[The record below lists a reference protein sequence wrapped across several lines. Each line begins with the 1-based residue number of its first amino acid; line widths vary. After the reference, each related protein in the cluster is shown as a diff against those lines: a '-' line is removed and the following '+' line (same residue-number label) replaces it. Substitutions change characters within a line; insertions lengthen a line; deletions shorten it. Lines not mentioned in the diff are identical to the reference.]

1 MKQLKEKKE
10 TLHIE
15 TWWKQGYNRC
25 IARSQKPLSQLRT
38 RSSHGVYSVHYAAS
52 HHINP
57 VELERAGL
65 SFLPIAKSGHC
76 PERWRGNGKDW
87 ESMYGVSDWKPKSW
101 SCSYG
106 IQVFTGSP
114 SGDITDLDFEFAII
128 RDHPDVFIATLQQ
141 LCALVDNPLLVI
153 TKRGGLR
160 FSVRT
165 PGYVHPLREKIAV
178 ATWKNHRKHDRL
190 YLEIFGEKGLS
201 RYDARYEIV
210 SGSLLNIPEVDYR
223 PVLEIVDALR
233 EQIGTPK
240 PEKPISVKL
249 TTPSKQRDD
258 TSSVKSI
265 DALPSDLRW
274 VERSD
279 GSLMS
284 LRSDYP
290 CQVTKHTQSAGSV
303 QYYKQLSGQIDAFC
317 HNCQQSWIV
326 KHSDR
331 TTRINEIRA
340 GRLSPLAIQRKVVK
354 LVRDKHAH
362 VLFDTL
368 AKSGE
373 RIAAFFRSSARV
385 LAFRA
390 DTGTGKNH
398 ETETYAINKGAILVN
413 VPTGV
418 LAIDLETRMQNRLSQ
433 AGLPRDQVF
442 RRRGLMHCWNKG
454 EDARD
459 RFPHEIPCIQAAR
472 CDAYRKKG
480 GNMYKTICSSCSA
493 ETECQKYGYLSQPEQ
508 AKNARMVIA
517 SHPDFYINP
526 ANKDFAKPYLND
538 ITGAQRLIV
547 QDDVSTHALF
557 LECQITRHRLQQ
569 IRDDWDGAFLASFA
583 KELLRLLDAEGT
595 PYAIRD
601 YLNTLTQKQKGLL
614 NFQLTRVR
622 MQTTQ
627 ADGTVTRSVMTLDE
641 AVANGFFGN
650 ASESEIAEMP
660 AVYPQN
666 WTLLDQLTAF
676 FEYYKRSDDAPIR
689 YHDGTLTFAIPPR
702 LHNTVWK
709 AVFMSATLD
718 LNLFKRAFPEAHT
731 EDVPP
736 TQWKNEAKVYQL
748 RTNRNPRA
756 TVYKRVDGEVIGLS
770 DTGENY
776 YQRMIDEIARTP
788 DTQHA
793 IITYKDVLN
802 WKRND
807 EASHLTN
814 ITATAHYGNLVGL
827 DTEFQ
832 DADTLWVLF
841 APEIPDYEIKWR
853 AKMFFGNDTQ
863 PINYERDSETGKYC
877 DPRLQK
883 VWENAVI
890 GELIQAIGRAR
901 LVRKARTVIIL
912 TSHHIPGITDRP
924 ETKLFDETDWDIA
937 SGLDKL
943 DETIA
948 KREEVEARA
957 AALTAKNI
965 IADFQKVYGCSYER
979 ARQLWHEAGGKASAE
994 EAEAEIIRHAQQML
1008 DDGLSQRKTAEAL
1021 GISRR
1026 KLTRLLE
1033 SGAEY
1038 KRSI

>member
-25 IARSQKPLSQLRT
+25 IARSQKPFSPLRT
-38 RSSHGVYSVHYAAS
+38 RSSQGVYSVHYAAS
-52 HHINP
+52 RNINP
-57 VELERAGL
+57 VELECADL
-65 SFLPIAKSGHC
+65 SFLPITKSGHC
-76 PERWRGNGKDW
+76 PERWRADGKDW
-87 ESMYGVSDWKPKSW
+87 ESTYGISDWKPKSW
-101 SCSYG
+101 RCSYG
-106 IQVFTGSP
+106 IQIFTGSP
-114 SGDITDLDFEFAII
+114 SGNIMDLDFEFAII
-128 RDHPDVFIATLQQ
+128 RDYPDVFITTLQQ

-178 ATWKNHRKHDRL
+178 ATWKNHSEHDRL

-201 RYDARYEIV
+201 RYDARYKIV

-240 PEKPISVKL
+240 PEKPTSVKL
-249 TTPSKQRDD
+249 TTPGKQRGDV
-258 TSSVKSI
+258 SSVKSV

-274 VERSD
+274 VKRSN

-290 CQVTKHTQSAGSV
+290 CQVTEHTQSAGSV
-303 QYYKQLSGQIDAFC
+303 QYYKQLNGQIDAFC
-317 HNCQQSWIV
+317 HNCQQPWIV
-326 KHSDR
+326 KHSDC

-340 GRLSPLAIQRKVVK
+340 GRLSPLAIRRKVVK
-354 LVRDKHAH
+354 LARDKHAH

-368 AKSGE
+368 TKTGE
-373 RIAAFFRSSARV
+373 HISALFRSSVRV

-390 DTGTGKNH
+390 DTGTGKNY

-413 VPTGV
+413 VPTGA
-418 LAIDLETRMQNRLSQ
+418 LAIDLEKRMQRRLSLV
-433 AGLPRDQVF
+433 GLPRDQVF
-442 RRRGLMHCWNKG
+442 RRRGLMHCWNNGKN
-454 EDARD
+454 ARN

-480 GNMYKTICSSCSA
+480 GNMYKTICSSCPV
-493 ETECQKYGYLSQPEQ
+493 ETECRKYGYLSQPEQ

-557 LECQITRHRLQQ
+557 LKCQITRNRLQQ
-569 IRDDWDGAFLASFA
+569 IRDDWDGKLLASFA

-601 YLNTLTQKQKGLL
+601 YLDTLTEKQKRAL
-614 NFQLTRVR
+614 NYQLTRVR
-622 MQTTQ
+622 MQTPQ
-627 ADGTVTRSVMTLDE
+627 ADGTITRSVMTLDE
-641 AVANGFFGN
+641 AVANGFFGD

-660 AVYPQN
+660 AAYPQN

-676 FEYYKRSDDAPIR
+676 FKHYKRPDDAPIR
-689 YHDGTLTFAIPPR
+689 YHDGTLKFAVPPR
-702 LHNTVWK
+702 LHDSIWK

-756 TVYKRVDGEVIGLS
+756 TVYNRVDGEVVGLS
-770 DTGENY
+770 NTGENY
-776 YQRMIDEIARTP
+776 WQRMIDEIARTP

-807 EASHLTN
+807 EASNLTEFHN
-814 ITATAHYGNLVGL
+814 IIATAHYGNLVGL
-827 DTEFQ
+827 DTKFQ
-832 DADTLWVLF
+832 DADTLWVPF
-841 APEIPDYEIKWR
+841 APEIPDYGIKWG
-853 AKMFFGNDTQ
+853 AKMFFGNDTE
-863 PINYERDSETGKYC
+863 PLNYERDPETGKYC

-883 VWENAVI
+883 IWQSAVI

-901 LVRKARTVIIL
+901 LVQKARTVIIL
-912 TSHHIPGITDRP
+912 TSHHIPGITDRA
-924 ETKLFDETDWDIA
+924 ETRLFDEADWEIA
-937 SGLDKL
+937 GGLDKL

-948 KREEVEARA
+948 KREEFEARA
-957 AALTAKNI
+957 ASLTAENT
-965 IADFQKVYGCSYER
+965 IADFQEVYGCSHEY
-979 ARQLWHEAGGKASAE
+979 ARQLWHKAGGHEHKTDKNNELVQRVLEMKDRNISIRKIAS
-994 EAEAEIIRHAQQML
+994 
-1008 DDGLSQRKTAEAL
+1008 TA
-1021 GISRR
+1021 GISRGKVEAIIR
-1026 KLTRLLE
+1026 KCKV
-1033 SGAEY
+1033 S
-1038 KRSI
+1038 